1 MGTSACQPDQAVP
14 SSRPST
20 RLARVADLNPAY
32 LIWGNDEVKLD
43 AWRSRLRR
51 RVQQEGSDATLEVLR
66 DDRLSGEAFVDATA
80 SLTLSMG
87 RRYVLADGVE
97 GWKEAEAKQAA
108 AALKALPP
116 QTVVVMIGGG
126 KPPAASLVKAV
137 RAAGGEVIECQPP
150 APAQYRRW
158 IVEQG
163 AELGVEIT
171 REAAQ
176 ALLEQV
182 GRDEQR
188 KVRQQTLL
196 RELEKLAVFAGPGGR
211 VDIDAVEALTA
222 IGLDNRVYELADALV
237 DGNAERTMRIAEELR
252 GKGEDIMHILYAL
265 LRQLRNTHRVA
276 AMTAAGRP
284 LKDVQSELRVPPW
297 LAKKMVA
304 QARRADP
311 ERLERALELLAD
323 LDYDVRGAGNL
334 DADTALTLVLA
345 RAAGSADAAAAA

>member
-1 MGTSACQPDQAVP
+1 MALP
-14 SSRPST
+14 SRRNADRSETDT
-20 RLARVADLNPAY
+20 RLACVADLKPAY
-32 LIWGNDEVKLD
+32 LIWGDDEVRLD
-43 AWRSRLRR
+43 AWRARLRR
-51 RVQQEGSDATLEVLR
+51 RVQDEGTAASLDVLR
-66 DDRLSGEAFVDATA
+66 DDGLSGEAFASATA

-87 RRYVLADGVE
+87 RRYVLADGIE
-97 GWKEAEAKQAA
+97 RWKEPDAKQAA
-108 AALKALPP
+108 AALKTLPP
-116 QTVVVMIGGG
+116 ETVVVMIGGG
-126 KPPAASLVKAV
+126 KQPAASLVKAV
-137 RAAGGEVIECQPP
+137 KAAGGEVTECKPP
-150 APAQYRRW
+150 TPAEYRRW
-158 IVEQG
+158 IVDRG
-163 AELGVEIT
+163 AELGVDVT

-176 ALLEQV
+176 ALLELV
-182 GRDEQR
+182 GRDEHR

-196 RELEKLAVFAGPGGR
+196 RELEKLAVYAAPEGR

-222 IGLDNRVYELADALV
+222 TGLDNRVYELADALV
-237 DGNAERTMRIAEELR
+237 DGNAEQTMRIAEELR
-252 GKGEDIMHILYAL
+252 GKNEDIMHILYAL

-345 RAAGSADAAAAA
+345 RAAGSADAAVAA